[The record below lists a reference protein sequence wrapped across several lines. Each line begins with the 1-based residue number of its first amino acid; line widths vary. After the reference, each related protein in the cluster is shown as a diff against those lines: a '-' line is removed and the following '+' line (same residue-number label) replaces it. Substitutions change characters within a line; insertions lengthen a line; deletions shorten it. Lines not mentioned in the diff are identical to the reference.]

1 MNAGPAQP
9 AHGRELTNSQLKASL
24 ESKMEFTRQE
34 WEAFEIKDLRYNDY
48 IKSGASFFQPDACC
62 TFCDK
67 GDFFRCPHKEAP
79 CSQCAPGRDCFS
91 TIVAVTNSA
100 IKKLTS
106 DDITPLA
113 QSRKILC
120 ALYNTLCPV
129 HANCGH
135 LYNVTVTWCFDLTS
149 LFQGFFIEV

>member
-1 MNAGPAQP
+1 MPNLIDWSTVSGPAYS
-9 AHGRELTNSQLKASL
+9 AINGA
-24 ESKMEFTRQE
+24 
-34 WEAFEIKDLRYNDY
+34 LRYRLYRRGKKNCPPRPDGCGRRDY
-48 IKSGASFFQPDACC
+48 GACKRADC

-67 GDFFRCPHKEAP
+67 GDFFRCPIKEAP